1 MILTPKKYREEK
13 LLSECTSRSYE
24 NILTHQSVYERSTT
38 KKFDIG
44 SRWQMN
50 ERVFF
55 YAKAGG
61 NIGNLEY
68 PVINSH
74 IIPDDG
80 YEGGVSGTPLVGDKT
95 ITITDTGSA
104 ATRPLNYYK
113 GGHIHIYSSTTAQR
127 QTRRIIGST
136 VGNAATITLTLD
148 YPLTG
153 DTNGALTVTTVDVY
167 PNMFSEIMAPR
178 AVAGGHETF
187 VGFPQALLQS
197 GEYGWIQ
204 TYGPVNGHY
213 NQYFPGD
220 SSGDLASDRD
230 CYFTA
235 FGEIV
240 TLQQMGSFVG
250 GSFQRAG
257 FVIPCTKSNY
267 GSVFIQLQLSP

>member
-13 LLSECTSRSYE
+13 LLSECTRRSHD
-24 NILTHQSVYERSTT
+24 NILTHQSPYERSTT
-38 KKFDIG
+38 KKFDLG
-44 SRWQMN
+44 ARWQMN
-50 ERVFF
+50 DRVF
-55 YAKAGG
+55 YYGKAGG
-61 NIGNLEY
+61 NLGNLEY

-80 YEGGVSGTPLVGDKT
+80 YEGAISGTPVVGDTT

-113 GGHIHIYSSTTAQR
+113 DGYIHIYSSTVAQR
-127 QTRRIIGST
+127 QTRRVIGST
-136 VGNAATITLTLD
+136 VGNGATITLTLD
-148 YPLTG
+148 YPLTPDASG
-153 DTNGALTVTTVDVY
+153 NLTVTTVDVY
-167 PNMFSEIMAPR
+167 PNMFSEFMAPR
-178 AVAGGHETF
+178 EVASGHETF

-204 TYGPVNGHY
+204 TWGPVNGHY

-235 FGEIV
+235 YGEIV

-257 FVIPCTKSNY
+257 YVIPCTKSNY
-267 GSVFIQLQLSP
+267 GSVFINLQLSP